1 MSNAPAPPT
10 PLSPN
15 AKLSSLTVSP
25 GTIQPT
31 VFSSDVTN
39 YTVDVLTNITNV
51 TVVAQAQN
59 AGAIVQINGSTTTNL
74 SVTLEAAGTTGSTT
88 LVTIVVTALDGSQN
102 TYVVAVRRAA
112 PAGNNNLQNLT
123 VSQGTLD
130 PVFNAST
137 QNYTVAVATNISTVT
152 VTAQAQDAGATVSI
166 NGSPVTSQ
174 IVTLGNAGTS
184 GSSTLVTIIV
194 TAPNG
199 TQKPY
204 LVTVNRAAPGG
215 NNNLQSLTVSQGS
228 LDPAFTPSHLNYTV
242 GVATNIT
249 SVAVTAQAQDA
260 GASVSI
266 NGAPVTTLS
275 VPLGVQ
281 GSNTLVTI
289 VVTAPNGLQNTYLVT
304 VNRAAPGGNNN
315 LSALTVSAGTLVPA
329 FASATTTYAVAVPN
343 ATVTTTITATVA
355 DATATLTINGVG
367 AISGSP
373 SASISLAVG
382 QNSIPIVVTAPNGNP
397 KIYLVNVTR
406 AAPGSNNNL
415 SALSVS
421 AGALAPTFG
430 AAITAYDVA
439 TPNATT
445 TTTITATLADST
457 ASLTINGASAISGS
471 PSASIPLA
479 VGPNAIPVVVTAQNG
494 NPKTYTVTITRA
506 ALGGNNNLSALIV
519 SAGTLVPGFAAGTTT
534 YDVAA
539 SNATVSTTITATV
552 ADSTATLTINGVG
565 AISGS
570 PSASIPLAVGANAIP
585 VVVTAQNGT
594 PKTYTVTVTRA
605 ALGGNNDLSAL
616 SVSAGALAPA
626 FATGTTAYDVSTPN
640 ATVTTTITATV
651 ADSTATL
658 TINGAAAISGAPSAS
673 IPLAVGANAI
683 PIAVTA
689 QNGTPKTYTVTIT
702 RTP

>member
-1 MSNAPAPPT
+1 MMPMSRSISHQSSSPPRESSIHHRGSIMGTHIFSRHTIWTVFVSLFVALGLGACSDVSNAPAPPT

-15 AKLSSLTVSP
+15 AKLSNLTVSP
-25 GTIQPT
+25 GTIQPP

-152 VTAQAQDAGATVSI
+152 VAAQAQDAGATVSI

-174 IVTLGNAGTS
+174 IVTLGDAGTS
-184 GSSTLVTIIV
+184 GSSTSVTIIV

-260 GASVSI
+260 GASVNI
-266 NGAPVTTLS
+266 NGSSVTTLS
-275 VPLGVQ
+275 VPLADAGTT
-281 GSNTLVTI
+281 GSSTLVTV
-289 VVTAPNGLQNTYLVT
+289 VVTAPNNNQKTYLVT

-315 LSALTVSAGTLVPA
+315 LSGLVVSAGTLVPT
-329 FASATTTYAVAVPN
+329 FSASTTTYDVAAPN
-343 ATVTTTITATVA
+343 APGTTTITATLSDPA
-355 DATATLTINGVG
+355 ATMTVN
-367 AISGSP
+367 GSP
-373 SASISLAVG
+373 TASGAPSVTIPLIVG
-382 QNSIPIVVTAPNGNP
+382 QNSIPIVVTAPNNTQ
-397 KIYLVNVTR
+397 KTYIVRVTR
-406 AAPGSNNNL
+406 APAGSNNNL
-415 SALSVS
+415 SGLSVS
-421 AGALAPTFG
+421 AGTLTPSFIASTTSYNV
-430 AAITAYDVA
+430 AA
-439 TPNATT
+439 PNATAS
-445 TTTITATLADST
+445 TTITATLADST
-457 ASLTINGASAISGS
+457 SSLTINGASAISGA
-471 PSASIPLA
+471 PSANILLA
-479 VGPNAIPVVVTAQNG
+479 VGINAIQVVVTAQNG
-494 NPKTYTVTITRA
+494 DPKTYTVTVNRA
-506 ALGGNNNLSALIV
+506 SSADNNLSGLSV
-519 SAGTLVPGFAAGTTT
+519 SAGPLTPGFAQGTTS
-534 YDVAA
+534 YAVNNVP
-539 SNATVSTTITATV
+539 NATTNTTVTATLS
-552 ADSTATLTINGVG
+552 DPSTATMTINGSAATSG
-565 AISGS
+565 AAFGPIS
-570 PSASIPLAVGANAIP
+570 LNVGANPISI
-585 VVVTAQNGT
+585 VVTAQDGT
-594 PKTYTVTVTRA
+594 PKTYTVTVTV
-605 ALGGNNDLSAL
+605 D
-616 SVSAGALAPA
+616 
-626 FATGTTAYDVSTPN
+626 
-640 ATVTTTITATV
+640 
-651 ADSTATL
+651 
-658 TINGAAAISGAPSAS
+658 
-673 IPLAVGANAI
+673 
-683 PIAVTA
+683 
-689 QNGTPKTYTVTIT
+689 Q
-702 RTP
+702 